1 MSGTIEK
8 KLEIELNE
16 IKKAGLY
23 KTERI
28 ITSAQDITIKISSG
42 DEVINFCSNNY
53 LGLSND
59 KAVVQAAKDTLDSH
73 GFGMSSVRFIC
84 GTQNIHKELEK
95 KNSFL
100 FRL

>member
-16 IKKAGLY
+16 IKKAGIY

-42 DEVINFCSNNY
+42 D
-53 LGLSND
+53 
-59 KAVVQAAKDTLDSH
+59 
-73 GFGMSSVRFIC
+73 
-84 GTQNIHKELEK
+84 
-95 KNSFL
+95 
-100 FRL
+100 